1 MEDKEAIHFSNHTPE
16 VDESVLALYL

>member
-1 MEDKEAIHFSNHTPE
+1 MEDKEAIHFSNQTPE

>member
-16 VDESVLALYL
+16 VGESVLALYL